1 MRVCLK
7 YPKNTLSNKEIKILK
22 KFLELLQ
29 KIMPLSNKIDIFFV
43 SKRKG
48 KMTTGSYKN
57 SEHKI
62 KVLIRNRILADML
75 RTLSHEWGHAFDR
88 EHINFE
94 DRREVGGESEN
105 FANAISGAVTKHFI
119 KKNPELEDVIF
130 E

>member
-29 KIMPLSNKIDIFFV
+29 KIMPLSNKIDIFLV
-43 SKRKG
+43 SERKG

-119 KKNPELEDVIF
+119 KKHPELEDVIF

>member
-7 YPKNTLSNKEIKILK
+7 YPKKTLTNKELK
-22 KFLELLQ
+22 VLGEFITLLQ
-29 KIMPLSNKIDIFFV
+29 KIMPLSGEINISLLNERI
-43 SKRKG
+43 G

-57 SEHKI
+57 SEHRI
-62 KVLIRNRILADML
+62 KVLIKNRLLADML

-88 EHINFE
+88 EHINFK
-94 DRREVGGESEN
+94 DRRDVGGESEN

-119 KKNPELEDVIF
+119 KKNPKIEKVVF

>member
-43 SKRKG
+43 SERKG

-119 KKNPELEDVIF
+119 KKHPELEDVIF

>member
-7 YPKNTLSNKEIKILK
+7 YPKNTLSKKEIKILE
-22 KFLELLQ
+22 KFLKLLQ
-29 KIMPLSNKIDIFFV
+29 KVMPLSEEIHILLMNE
-43 SKRKG
+43 RKG

-57 SEHKI
+57 SQHKI
-62 KVLIRNRILADML
+62 KVLIKNRILADML

-94 DRREVGGESEN
+94 DRRDVGGQSEN
-105 FANAISGAVTKHFI
+105 FANAISGAVTKHFV
-119 KKNPELEDVIF
+119 KKHPELEDVIF